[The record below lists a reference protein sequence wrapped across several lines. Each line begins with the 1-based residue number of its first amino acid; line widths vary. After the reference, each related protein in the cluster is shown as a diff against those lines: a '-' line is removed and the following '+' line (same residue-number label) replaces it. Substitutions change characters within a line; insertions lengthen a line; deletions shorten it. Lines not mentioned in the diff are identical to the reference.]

1 MAAIL
6 SRLQCVK
13 NDSPQAIK
21 TYHVIIMGF
30 PFGWSMSAQL
40 DLFQFPNG
48 KIRPYTKSTFI
59 AMLCHLFVFVFN

>member
-6 SRLQCVK
+6 SRPQCVK

-21 TYHVIIMGF
+21 SYHVIIMGF
-30 PFGWSMSAQL
+30 PFGWSMFVQL

-48 KIRPYTKSTFI
+48 KISPFTKSTFI
-59 AMLCHLFVFVFN
+59 AMLWHFFVFVFN